1 MRKLL
6 LPFLFLLFI
15 ACGPDTRALKE
26 TAAEITDEWGE
37 MDDRVN
43 TWTRRLEANRKDFA
57 DSLAVVK
64 PTDDLRA
71 TWKPRVV
78 VKWDSLDAA
87 RAPLMQQFDK
97 LSGGVDGFLS
107 QWTQQ
112 SADLTAFREA
122 LTQKDI
128 DVTALSAKALT
139 LKQALSSAA
148 PSLDQWNPILIQ
160 LENQWPA
167 YIQARREF
175 IRANTPVVVEEVVVP
190 PAP

>member
-1 MRKLL
+1 MRKLI
-6 LPFLFLLFI
+6 LPFLLLLVT
-15 ACGPDTRALKE
+15 ACGPDTRALKQ
-26 TAAEITDEWGE
+26 TAAEISVEWGE

-43 TWTRRLEANRKDFA
+43 TWTRRMEANRKDFA
-57 DSLAVVK
+57 DSLVVVK
-64 PTDDLRA
+64 PSDALRA

-78 VKWDSLDAA
+78 AKWDSLDAA
-87 RAPLMQQFDK
+87 KAPLMQQFDK
-97 LSGGVDGFLS
+97 LSGGVDGLLS
-107 QWTQQ
+107 QWKQQ
-112 SADLTAFREA
+112 SKDQKAFRES

-128 DVTALSAKALT
+128 DVTALSAQALK
-139 LKQALSSAA
+139 LKQTLSAVT

-175 IRANTPVVVEEVVVP
+175 IRANSPVAVDVVVP

>member
-1 MRKLL
+1 MRKLI
-6 LPFLFLLFI
+6 LPFLFLLFT

-26 TAAEITDEWGE
+26 TAAEITAEWGE

-43 TWTRRLEANRKDFA
+43 TWTRRLESNRKDFA

-64 PTDDLRA
+64 PSDALRA

-78 VKWDSLDAA
+78 AKWDSLDAA
-87 RAPLMQQFDK
+87 KAPLMQQFDK
-97 LSGGVDGFLS
+97 LSGGVDDLVS
-107 QWTQQ
+107 QWAQQ
-112 SADLTAFREA
+112 SEDLTAFRDA

-128 DVTALSAKALT
+128 DVTELSAQALK
-139 LKQALSSAA
+139 LKQTLSAVT

-175 IRANTPVVVEEVVVP
+175 IRTNTPVAVDVVVP